1 MGFLIMKMKIK
12 KILRNICIGIISFLL
27 LVLIVLNAGVTF
39 KYWGFF
45 GSARGDFII
54 PGLTTA
60 YVPQG
65 FDYIEESDT
74 YLMCGYMAD
83 GTSSRIYIRDEK
95 GSTRFASLYHAD
107 GTVYDKHAGG
117 ICHNG
122 DYVYLAGDDGVDVFS
137 MDEVMMGGNAVMLGT
152 IPTGHDMAYCSFYNG
167 YLLAGNF
174 YYPEHYETPAEH
186 RITTPAGDQNPA
198 LMTVF
203 RADPEAEF
211 GIDPVPV
218 AAISTPEKVQ
228 GMCFTSDE
236 EIVLSISWSLTNSN
250 LLFYE
255 VDTERVGSVSV
266 LGREVPLYY
275 LDSANLKD
283 TVVLPPLS
291 EELVCKDGRVHVMFE
306 SACNKYIYGKF
317 IRGWRVFAYEFE

>member
-45 GSARGDFII
+45 GSTRGDFII

-122 DYVYLAGDDGVDVFS
+122 KYVYLAGDDGVDVFLL
-137 MDEVMMGGNAVMLGT
+137 DEILFGGTAVMLGT

-174 YYPEHYETPAEH
+174 YYPEHYETPETH
-186 RITTPAGDQNPA
+186 RISTPAGDQNTS
-198 LMTVF
+198 LMIVYQM
-203 RADPEAEF
+203 DVNGEF
-211 GIDPVPV
+211 GIDPMPV
-218 AAISTPEKVQ
+218 AAISAPDKVQ
-228 GMCFTSDE
+228 GMCFTSDD
-236 EIVLSISWSLTNSN
+236 EIVLSISWSLTDSN
-250 LLFYE
+250 LSFYN
-255 VDTERVGSVSV
+255 VDTERVGTVQV
-266 LGREVPLYY
+266 LQGEVPLYY
-275 LDSANLKD
+275 LDSANLTQ
-283 TVVLPPLS
+283 TVVMPPMS
-291 EELVCKDGRVHVMFE
+291 EELVYLDGEVLVMCE

-317 IRGWRVFAYEFE
+317 IRGWRVFAYDCE